1 MISLTTTKCSKT
13 LAAELVAQLEVKRYH
28 RDMLIKDIYHKDPI
42 TITDDLTVQEALKII
57 VKKRIN
63 GLIVTDKDN
72 PNKVKGVLAVQDIA
86 AATVPRQFR
95 KNLGMAAAMYKK
107 GFFHEMC
114 AEIKDLPVTKIM
126 RKNFEYVSLDDH
138 ILAITAEFLRGDLY
152 IVPVIEDKELVGVV
166 TRSEIKKALL
176 YGMNI
181 KE

>member
-1 MISLTTTKCSKT
+1 
-13 LAAELVAQLEVKRYH
+13 
-28 RDMLIKDIYHKDPI
+28 MLIKDIYHKDPI
-42 TITDDLTVQEALKII
+42 TVTEDLTVKEALEVI

-63 GLIVTDKDN
+63 GVIVTDKN
-72 PNKVKGVLAVQDIA
+72 NKNKVKGVLAIQDIA

-126 RKNFEYVSLDDH
+126 RKNFEWVTLEDH
-138 ILAITAEFLRGDLY
+138 ILSITAEFLHGDLY
-152 IVPVIEDKELVGVV
+152 IVPVIENKELVGVV

-176 YGMNI
+176 YGMNVA
-181 KE
+181 E